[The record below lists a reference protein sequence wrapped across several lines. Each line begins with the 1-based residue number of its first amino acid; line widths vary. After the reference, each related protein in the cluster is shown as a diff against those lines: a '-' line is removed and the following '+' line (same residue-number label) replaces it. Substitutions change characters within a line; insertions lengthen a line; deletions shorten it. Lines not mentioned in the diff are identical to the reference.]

1 MLLIILLI
9 LLSIGVIVFFIYDDY
24 KKKKKQIKREA
35 EHELAS
41 HLIDKIYADFNLNSN
56 KNKLIYSYYE
66 ATYIFNDGTYIKLID
81 DNNYN
86 FRFRFIYQCDM
97 RYDFY
102 INDDIG
108 FKFKR
113 ILHDINNYITFKK
126 YESDDYYTKKST
138 KSNINSNDIKKYN
151 KLVKIFKL
159 RKKQLLSMN
168 QNDNNY
174 QSLKN
179 EYLVLVNK
187 LTELKKKI

>member
-1 MLLIILLI
+1 MGLIILLV
-9 LLSIGVIVFFIYDDY
+9 LLSIGVFVFFIYDDHI
-24 KKKKKQIKREA
+24 KKKKAQIKKEA

-41 HLIDKIYADFNLNSN
+41 HLIDKIYDDFNINSN
-56 KNKLIYSYYE
+56 ENKLIYSYYD
-66 ATYIFNDGTYIKLID
+66 ATYIFNDGTYIKLIVD
-81 DNNYN
+81 YNYS
-86 FRFRFIYQCDM
+86 FRFIYQCDM

-108 FKFKR
+108 FRFKR
-113 ILHDINNYITFKK
+113 ILHDINDYITYKK

-138 KSNINSNDIKKYN
+138 KTNTDSKDIKKYN

-179 EYLVLVNK
+179 EYLVLVDK